1 MVVATANF
9 PLCPCPAGWLLN
21 LQHLTLGDRIG
32 QGEFG
37 GRWEDGMG
45 GSLAKGFPR

>member
-1 MVVATANF
+1 MVGGGCGLHFRDKASQVAPPNL

-21 LQHLTLGDRIG
+21 LKHLTLGDRIG

-37 GRWEDGMG
+37 GR
-45 GSLAKGFPR
+45 